1 MSAKM
6 TSNQMSVINPHTTSE
21 VSLFAPYFFFSFSSS
36 FTFSFSYSFFGF
48 GGGFLLMAASV

>member
-21 VSLFAPYFFFSFSSS
+21 VYLFAPHFSFSFSLS
-36 FTFSFSYSFFGF
+36 FTFSITSSFFGF